1 MASLE
6 PPKKYLLKKTM
17 IVLKKDEA
25 YVFHSISACNNKLSN
40 KMSRIA
46 RNYFAHVISLFYVV
60 TVGP

>member
-25 YVFHSISACNNKLSN
+25 YVFHSISACNSKLSN
-40 KMSRIA
+40 KMGGIA
-46 RNYFAHVISLFYVV
+46 RNYFAHVM
-60 TVGP
+60 